1 MGMAC
6 REPVRASAWAL
17 AVALRIYCVAMR
29 CGAMPESPVSEAI
42 PVRSPLTAWTVNGEN
57 TMLLVVERVLR
68 AEDAKSETSNA
79 CSSSMIR

>member
-1 MGMAC
+1 
-6 REPVRASAWAL
+6 
-17 AVALRIYCVAMR
+17 
-29 CGAMPESPVSEAI
+29 MPESPVSEAI
-42 PVRSPLTAWTVNGEN
+42 PVRSPLTAWTVRGEN